1 MPHNLTSSPLL
12 SSMLATARIT
22 SRPSQ
27 RSFTVGQRLS
37 TSAAGRGPRAAKR
50 QAKRPDGAPAE
61 HGRLPSDSPP
71 PCHRAHTPDC
81 IHSPYTAESNP
92 TRPQTVRRLHAPHSR
107 RSSGH
112 PPTQVTA
119 VRNQMGMARSKM
131 AYSWQV
137 GSPSTGRWP
146 LRAARTCRDIAA
158 TSLIWSSLIRST
170 VVDFQIPSY
179 AADNLGPVPGSDL
192 HLCTLILKPQ
202 TVPTYR
208 SFVMRCSHANA
219 HD

>member
-1 MPHNLTSSPLL
+1 MAPQPSTVVSPLTPPHRVTEPIHL
-12 SSMLATARIT
+12 TAST
-22 SRPSQ
+22 RP
-27 RSFTVGQRLS
+27 
-37 TSAAGRGPRAAKR
+37 
-50 QAKRPDGAPAE
+50 
-61 HGRLPSDSPP
+61 H
-71 PCHRAHTPDC
+71 
-81 IHSPYTAESNP
+81 TAESNP

-137 GSPSTGRWP
+137 GTASTGRWP

-158 TSLIWSSLIRST
+158 TSLIWSSHIRFT

-179 AADNLGPVPGSDL
+179 PVICRRQYRARSRLTLSNNAIGGLLTLVMVFIALLCCVGMKVVQQRRQQQGEDPYKVTPAAEDDFRPRDDEEKEDEGEDEDEEEQDVAPPAAS
-192 HLCTLILKPQ
+192 
-202 TVPTYR
+202 
-208 SFVMRCSHANA
+208 
-219 HD
+219 

>member
-1 MPHNLTSSPLL
+1 MARGCRRAPPGGGHGRPSAKRRGQIAPQPSTVVSPLTPPHRVTEPIHL
-12 SSMLATARIT
+12 TAST
-22 SRPSQ
+22 RP
-27 RSFTVGQRLS
+27 
-37 TSAAGRGPRAAKR
+37 
-50 QAKRPDGAPAE
+50 
-61 HGRLPSDSPP
+61 H
-71 PCHRAHTPDC
+71 
-81 IHSPYTAESNP
+81 TAESNP

-137 GSPSTGRWP
+137 GTASTGRWP

-158 TSLIWSSLIRST
+158 TSLIWSSLIRFT

-202 TVPTYR
+202 TRNGTVACR
-208 SFVMRCSHANA
+208 SFVTRCSHANA